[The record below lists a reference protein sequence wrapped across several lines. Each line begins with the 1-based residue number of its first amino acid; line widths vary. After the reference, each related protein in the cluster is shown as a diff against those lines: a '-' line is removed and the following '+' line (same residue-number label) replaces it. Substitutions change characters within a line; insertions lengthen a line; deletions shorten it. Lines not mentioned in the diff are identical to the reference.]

1 MLGCGFRSGRQGDR
15 MPSTDFNL
23 RALAW
28 RKSSHSVNTGA
39 CIQVALLTDAVA
51 ARDSAG
57 NSEYIVSFPAA
68 AWQLFVDAVKGGN
81 FRPLSGRS

>member
-1 MLGCGFRSGRQGDR
+1 MLGYGFRSGRQGDR

-23 RALAW
+23 HALAW

-39 CIQVALLTDAVA
+39 CIQVAALADGVA

-57 NSEYIVSFPAA
+57 NSEHIASFPGE
-68 AWQLFVDAVKGGN
+68 AWQLFVEAVKGGN
-81 FRPLSGRS
+81 LRPLSGRS